1 MNDTGMETLIIPRA
15 SDIGGFR
22 VQRALPSARRRMVGP
37 FVFFDQMGP
46 EILAPGRGLDVA
58 PHPHIG
64 LATVTYL
71 FEGEILHRDSL
82 GSVQRIS
89 PGDVN
94 WMTAGSGIVHSERTP
109 PDLRASGG
117 PIFGVQTWVAL
128 PERFEE
134 TAPDFNHHAGNEL
147 PVIEDGNI
155 RMRLIVG
162 ELHGKRSP
170 VATFSETLYADIEL
184 PANSRLALEPSH
196 EERAVYLAT
205 GSVRIDGEVIE
216 PGNVAV
222 LKAGMQVIA
231 ETSDSPA
238 RLLYFG
244 GEPMDS
250 YRFIWWNFV
259 SSSRDRIEQARE
271 DWKNNRMGIV
281 PEESERIPLPEG
293 KPKPVK
299 YP

>member
-1 MNDTGMETLIIPRA
+1 ASPRTSPAWCCSSPRTKAASSPAPACASMAAWARFSRCAIVTLSVNTLGLTSGLAGWTGGTRMNDTGLETLIIPRA

-134 TAPDFNHHAGNEL
+134 TAPAFNHHAGNEL

-155 RMRLIVG
+155 
-162 ELHGKRSP
+162 
-170 VATFSETLYADIEL
+170 
-184 PANSRLALEPSH
+184 
-196 EERAVYLAT
+196 
-205 GSVRIDGEVIE
+205 
-216 PGNVAV
+216 
-222 LKAGMQVIA
+222 
-231 ETSDSPA
+231 
-238 RLLYFG
+238 
-244 GEPMDS
+244 
-250 YRFIWWNFV
+250 
-259 SSSRDRIEQARE
+259 
-271 DWKNNRMGIV
+271 
-281 PEESERIPLPEG
+281 
-293 KPKPVK
+293 
-299 YP
+299 

>member
-1 MNDTGMETLIIPRA
+1 
-15 SDIGGFR
+15 
-22 VQRALPSARRRMVGP
+22 
-37 FVFFDQMGP
+37 
-46 EILAPGRGLDVA
+46 APGRGLDVA

-134 TAPDFNHHAGNEL
+134 TAPAFNHHAGNEL

-184 PANSRLALEPSH
+184 PTNSRLALEPSH

-271 DWKNNRMGIV
+271 DWKNNRMGMV

>member
-134 TAPDFNHHAGNEL
+134 TAPAFNHHADNEL

-184 PANSRLALEPSH
+184 PTNSRLALEPSH

>member
-184 PANSRLALEPSH
+184 PTNSRLALEPSH

>member
-134 TAPDFNHHAGNEL
+134 TAPAFNHHAGNEL

-184 PANSRLALEPSH
+184 PTNSRLALEPSH